1 MKIEAFET
9 EFNVEDVVWF
19 MCDNKPTRGIVYEIN
34 VHLEEKFDVF
44 WTEKCINIIRK
55 IRSYFDQHE
64 FKKNISYYVQRVH
77 DDDAHCGAGSYN
89 RMTASQLFHTKEDL
103 LKSL

>member
-9 EFNVEDVVWF
+9 EFNVEDVVWY
-19 MCDNKPTRGIVYEIN
+19 MCENKPTRGIVYEVEIY
-34 VHLEEKFDVF
+34 LKEEFDVF
-44 WTEKCINIIRK
+44 WTERCINIIRK
-55 IRSYFDQHE
+55 IKSYFNKHKFE
-64 FKKNISYYVQRVH
+64 KKITYNVQRVYN
-77 DDDAHCGAGSYN
+77 DGTYCGIGSYN